1 MCYYSEGGV
10 NMQNTSSTLNVRI
23 DTLPFQPESLLSN
36 AELLR
41 AAIKRKNIPNI
52 ILPADEDGHA
62 FIDKEKYPE
71 LYAWAIEE
79 E

>member
-1 MCYYSEGGV
+1 MTEQFKEKSH
-10 NMQNTSSTLNVRI
+10 QTDIL
-23 DTLPFQPESLLSN
+23 LPFQPELIPSNGEQLL
-36 AELLR
+36 

-52 ILPADEDGHA
+52 NLPADENGYA

-71 LYAWAIEE
+71 LYAWATEE

>member
-10 NMQNTSSTLNVRI
+10 IMQNTSSTLNVRI
-23 DTLPFQPESLLSN
+23 DTLPFQPESLPSN

-52 ILPADEDGHA
+52 VLPADENGHA